1 MGSLADFFPEG
12 MKQDIANFNL
22 EVGNVIK
29 CFTSHTNPPKEK
41 RFVILGVNENGDYVG
56 SVFINT
62 NVNFN
67 IINSQELL
75 DLQYPVKNQP
85 NDYLDHDSFI
95 DCSELFEFDRQTLY
109 ELLIKEPERALGK
122 VSSEDLEILF
132 GLVKSSP
139 IIEPKILKK
148 YKLN

>member
-1 MGSLADFFPEG
+1 

-56 SVFINT
+56 FVFINT

-75 DLQYPVKNQP
+75 DLQYPVKNKS

-122 VSSEDLEILF
+122 VSPEDLEILF

>member
-12 MKQDIANFNL
+12 MMQDFANFNL

-29 CFTSHTNPPKEK
+29 CFTSHTSPSKEK
-41 RFVILGVNENGDYVG
+41 RFVILGINDNRDYVG

-75 DLQYPVKNQP
+75 ELQYPVKNQA

-95 DCSELFEFDRQTLY
+95 DCSELFEFDRQILY
-109 ELLIKEPERALGK
+109 DLLIKEPERALGK

-132 GLVKSSP
+132 DLVKSSP

-148 YKLN
+148 YKLD

>member
-1 MGSLADFFPEG
+1 MGRLSDFFPEG
-12 MKQDIANFNL
+12 IKQEIANFNL
-22 EVGNVIK
+22 EIGNVIK
-29 CFTSHTNPPKEK
+29 CFISHTNPPKEK
-41 RFVILGVNENGDYVG
+41 RFVILGINDEGNYVG

-75 DLQYPVKNQP
+75 ELQYPIKNQA

-95 DCSELFEFDRQTLY
+95 DCSELFEFDRQSLY
-109 ELLIKEPERALGK
+109 DLLMKEPERALGK
-122 VSSEDLEILF
+122 VLPEDLEKLF
-132 GLVKSSP
+132 TLVKSSP